1 MCAQLVSISG
11 IGLSTSLGGYA
22 DACAAHRAGLTRF
35 SARDDF
41 KIMSP
46 GDDEPQA
53 VTVSPVNNLF
63 IYQGIAKTIRLIKS
77 AYEDLVGSLKGQ
89 PPQDVMVLLA
99 LADPL
104 DRELDLDLG
113 SEATRAERLQTH
125 MDALIEP
132 LFNSINP
139 DLNDAPMQAVY
150 GDRIAFARV
159 LKKATDFIAEGKAQ
173 HCLLLIADSLLD
185 EFALERQLENN
196 QLKTNDNPVGYIPGE
211 GAAAILVSAA
221 SADKSKLLG
230 IDVATDLT
238 ADVIQPLNAN
248 VDDNTHSTSDS
259 VAAED
264 TSNKAKFG
272 ARLSDLIRKQVSPNE
287 QPHWF
292 PQIYSDMNGTESRAI
307 EYGTLQVKLKQ
318 YYPQAHFLP
327 EQIPALTF
335 GETGVL
341 SGALALSMIFA
352 SRERGYMSHKEHL
365 IFLSESSGKRASI
378 KVSVS

>member
-77 AYEDLVGSLKGQ
+77 AYEDLVSSLKSQ
-89 PPQDVMVLLA
+89 PPEDVIVLLA

-104 DRELDLDLG
+104 ERALDLDLG
-113 SEATRAERLQTH
+113 SEATRAERLQVH

-139 DLNDAPMQAVY
+139 RLNNAPMQAVY
-150 GDRIAFARV
+150 GDRMAFARV
-159 LKKATDFIAEGKAQ
+159 LKKATDFITEGKAQ

-185 EFALERQLENN
+185 EFALEQQLENN

-221 SADKSKLLG
+221 TADKSKLLT

-238 ADVIQPLNAN
+238 TDIVELPNINMN
-248 VDDNTHSTSDS
+248 DDSHSTNDT
-259 VAAED
+259 AAVNH
-264 TSNKAKFG
+264 TANKAKFG
-272 ARLSDLIRKQVSPNE
+272 ARLSDLVRKQVPPSE

-292 PQIYSDMNGTESRAI
+292 PQIYSDMNGTEARAI

-318 YYPQAHFLP
+318 YYPKAHFLP

-341 SGALALSMIFA
+341 SGALALSMILA
-352 SRERGYMSHKEHL
+352 SRERGYMAHKEHL
-365 IFLSESSGKRASI
+365 IFLSENNGKRASI
-378 KVSVS
+378 KISVV